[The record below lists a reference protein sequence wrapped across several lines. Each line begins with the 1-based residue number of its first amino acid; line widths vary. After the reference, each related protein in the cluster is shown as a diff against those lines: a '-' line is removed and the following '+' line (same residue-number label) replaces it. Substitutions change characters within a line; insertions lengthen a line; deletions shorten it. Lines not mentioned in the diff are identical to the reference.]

1 MSSREGLFVAQ
12 VLCALFLS
20 VLFLQSGLDK
30 VLDWQGNK
38 SYIAS
43 VFAKTPLRR
52 LSTLMLLS
60 IAVLEVLA
68 GAVSAAG
75 VMGLLFLQ
83 NPTTAFLGA
92 CLAGLNI
99 VALFFGQR
107 IAKDYAGA
115 AALVPYFI
123 VTVLAMLVD
132 TAR

>member
-1 MSSREGLFVAQ
+1 MSSREGLLVAQ
-12 VLCALFLS
+12 VLCGLFLS

-43 VFAKTPLRR
+43 VFAKTALAR
-52 LSTLMLLS
+52 LSTLMLLG
-60 IAVLEVLA
+60 ITVLEVLA

-75 VMGLLFLQ
+75 VLALLFLKD
-83 NPTTAFLGA
+83 PTAAFFGA
-92 CLAGLNI
+92 CLAGLAI

-115 AALVPYFI
+115 AGLVPYFI
-123 VTVLAMLVD
+123 ATVLAVLVD
-132 TAR
+132 SAR